1 MRVGM
6 SFEIVSKEDAL
17 MKDNEKKI
25 DTEFLAL
32 VLINQLYVDKVIND
46 ATYKA
51 ITKKYIK
58 DGDK

>member
-1 MRVGM
+1 M